1 MAGFISRFV
10 SETETYESN
19 LLRLFHIPIFIGA
32 KSVSERDKKCR
43 IIKKVDI
50 ASIRSNSFHP
60 LMRDQLIVFLFPG
73 RQDLDSGVVVHL
85 LPDLLVVD
93 LVDPGWPVLGPVLLP
108 VLRAGALGRLR
119 PVRQLSQIL
128 FFKKAYN

>member
-1 MAGFISRFV
+1 MTGFISRFV
-10 SETETYESN
+10 SETETYASN
-19 LLRLFHIPIFIGA
+19 LLRIFSIPFFFWA

-43 IIKKVDI
+43 IIKKVDN

-60 LMRDQLIVFLFPG
+60 TYARSINCLPLFTMTPG
-73 RQDLDSGVVVHL
+73 FSFSYSSLAARQYLDSVVVVHL

-108 VLRAGALGRLR
+108 VLGAAALD
-119 PVRQLSQIL
+119 
-128 FFKKAYN
+128 